1 MLQESNISMDSVGEV
16 ARFQNY
22 FVEKSSKMS
31 ESSVLRCQN
40 TLPWGKFLKE
50 ISFQL
55 QVLHGAMFV
64 QESVSSP
71 LLYIPLT
78 PITSMLGAKKTLQG
92 RPLRSLHMELYKNLY
107 ING

>member
-16 ARFQNY
+16 AMFQNY

-64 QESVSSP
+64 QESVFSP

-78 PITSMLGAKKTLQG
+78 PITSMLGAKKNST
-92 RPLRSLHMELYKNLY
+92 R
-107 ING
+107 